1 MAPPDLAPPHTPTS
15 PFEESTRDD
24 YVSNS
29 ASETIPKIRSSPRNG
44 IPPKRKAVT
53 NPAHRD
59 STPTGSRQANSGAS
73 RTTSRI
79 TDGSTAKRPA
89 PIKTSASSLR
99 PKPTS
104 SSMTR
109 EDAAH
114 SPKLNGENEK
124 PSQGS
129 KKRVSIVEPPG
140 SKSPTKKRSIA
151 TIDRRSVFGT
161 STVRDL
167 SSTNIKSKPSTT
179 AGLALRTTGKTAR
192 LSPQSSRTSTRT
204 PKPQISSR
212 GSKESAINGANR
224 EAGNA
229 PQDLD
234 VSPSDLKN
242 NSPPPQTKPTR
253 PSLPSRKSTQSQT
266 IEQRLREMEVVHQM
280 LRIAMAEEG
289 EENDEEK
296 EEYGRQ
302 VDEKLSLLRDRLA
315 EARRQE
321 GKDENIA
328 FDGNGAEGN
337 NTSDESSVKVSGC
350 LL

>member
-1 MAPPDLAPPHTPTS
+1 MSSSDLAPPHTPST
-15 PFEESTRDD
+15 PVEEVTRDD

-29 ASETIPKIRSSPRNG
+29 ASETTRKIRSSPRNG
-44 IPPKRKAVT
+44 IPPKRKALT
-53 NPAHRD
+53 NPAQRD

-79 TDGSTAKRPA
+79 SDSNKAKRPA
-89 PIKTSASSLR
+89 PIKTSTSSLR
-99 PKPTS
+99 PTPRS
-104 SSMTR
+104 SSTPN
-109 EDAAH
+109 EDTAY
-114 SPKLNGENEK
+114 SPKPNGENEK

-167 SSTNIKSKPSTT
+167 SSTNSKSKPSTT
-179 AGLALRTTGKTAR
+179 AGLALRTTGQTSR
-192 LSPQSSRTSTRT
+192 PSPQSSRTSNRV
-204 PKPQISSR
+204 PKPQVSSR
-212 GSKESAINGANR
+212 KSKESAIKEADR
-224 EAGNA
+224 EAQDA
-229 PQDLD
+229 PHELD
-234 VSPSDLKN
+234 VSRSDLRN
-242 NSPPPQTKPTR
+242 NSSAPKPKPARPP
-253 PSLPSRKSTQSQT
+253 LPSRKSTQSQT

-302 VDEKLSLLRDRLA
+302 VDEKLALLRERLE

-321 GKDENIA
+321 GKDEDIA
-328 FDGNGAEGN
+328 FGSNGVEDQSA
-337 NTSDESSVKVSGC
+337 SDELSVKVIN
-350 LL
+350 